1 MTTSENRI
9 NDLFEHMVKKGL
21 VSTSSLWIE
30 KAVDQKNQRLHL
42 DLAWSKLLVYDRLDR
57 NVLTLKGTIS
67 GN

>member
-57 NVLTLKGTIS
+57 SVLTLKGTIS